1 MKEVILEELTS
12 PGCHNCAAFKEF
24 WDAEKENWPN
34 VTFTEIS
41 ITDPA
46 GQELVQKHQIF
57 ASPGI
62 ILNGELFST
71 GGVDP
76 EKFKEKLKELSE
88 E

>member
-1 MKEVILEELTS
+1 MNTIVLEELSS

-24 WDAEKENWPN
+24 WESIKGEWPN
-34 VTFTEIS
+34 VEFKEVS
-41 ITDPA
+41 IIDPE

-71 GGVDP
+71 GGIDKATFVA
-76 EKFKEKLKELSE
+76 KLKELSGT
-88 E
+88 

>member
-1 MKEVILEELTS
+1 MNTIVLEELSS

-24 WDAEKENWPN
+24 WESIKGEWPN
-34 VTFTEIS
+34 VEFKEVS
-41 ITDPA
+41 IIEPE

-71 GGVDP
+71 GGIDKNTFVA
-76 EKFKEKLKELSE
+76 KLKELSGT
-88 E
+88 